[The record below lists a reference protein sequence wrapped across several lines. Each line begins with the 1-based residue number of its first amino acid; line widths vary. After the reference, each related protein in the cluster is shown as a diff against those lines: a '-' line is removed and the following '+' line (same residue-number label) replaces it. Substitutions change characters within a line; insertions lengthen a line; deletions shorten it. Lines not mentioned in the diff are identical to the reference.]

1 MLQGSSG
8 AEPGSYQLADSR
20 TVLERPTKE
29 GDSPVCEIQPAPDEF
44 LSNTKHVKLRANP
57 GGPPS
62 KAKYSLATDS
72 ELVPRGKGEKDP

>member
-8 AEPGSYQLADSR
+8 AEPGSYQPADSG

-29 GDSPVCEIQPAPDEF
+29 GASPVREIQPAPDEF
-44 LSNTKHVKLRANP
+44 LSTMGHVKPRGNQ

-72 ELVPRGKGEKDP
+72 ELVPRGKGEKNP